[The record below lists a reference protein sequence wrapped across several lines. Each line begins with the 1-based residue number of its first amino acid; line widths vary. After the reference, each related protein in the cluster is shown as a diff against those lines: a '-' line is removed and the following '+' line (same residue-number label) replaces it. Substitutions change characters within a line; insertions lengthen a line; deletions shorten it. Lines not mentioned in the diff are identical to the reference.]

1 MSQGEN
7 PAGVAAVAWS
17 RAAKA
22 RDRARRADEAADAQE
37 ALAARSGRDIHL
49 RLAATHRRIASVH
62 LSSALLQEAY
72 ARRMAA
78 WSRWSDPRPLFM
90 TGVAEACGADSA
102 ALTLVG
108 QDRAQLAVAASDD
121 VSRSAQ
127 DFEFILEEGPVRD
140 ATEGHAL
147 VFAAGPAAIESRW
160 PGYGPELTGLGLTG
174 VIAVPLEVTGLCI
187 GALAL
192 YDPEPA
198 PRGYRTC
205 ADVAEALTQTIL
217 LGPDPDPELYGG
229 TDHRDTVHQAAG
241 AHSVRTGL
249 PVDDA
254 LALIKGRAF
263 TLGLSTEAVAL
274 RVLAN
279 FGELP

>member
-7 PAGVAAVAWS
+7 PTSVAAVAWR
-17 RAAKA
+17 RAAGA
-22 RDRARRADEAADAQE
+22 RERARRADEAADTQE
-37 ALAARSGRDIHL
+37 SLAARSGRDVHL
-49 RLAATHRRIASVH
+49 RIAATQRRIAAVH
-62 LSSALLQEAY
+62 LSSAELQEAY

-78 WSRWSDPRPLFM
+78 WSRRQDPRPLFM
-90 TGVAEACGADSA
+90 TGVAEACGAHSA

-108 QDRAQLAVAASDD
+108 RNRAQLAVAASDD
-121 VSRSAQ
+121 ASRAAQ
-127 DFEFILEEGPVRD
+127 EFEFILEEGPVRD
-140 ATEGHAL
+140 ATECGDA
-147 VFAAGPAAIESRW
+147 VFATGPRAIERRW

-187 GALAL
+187 GALTL
-192 YDPEPA
+192 YDPEPGA
-198 PRGYRTC
+198 KGYRTC
-205 ADVAEALTQTIL
+205 GDIAEALTQTVL

-229 TDHRDTVHQAAG
+229 TDHRDSVHQAAG
-241 AHSVRTGL
+241 AHSVRSGL

-274 RVLAN
+274 RVLADS
-279 FGELP
+279 GELP